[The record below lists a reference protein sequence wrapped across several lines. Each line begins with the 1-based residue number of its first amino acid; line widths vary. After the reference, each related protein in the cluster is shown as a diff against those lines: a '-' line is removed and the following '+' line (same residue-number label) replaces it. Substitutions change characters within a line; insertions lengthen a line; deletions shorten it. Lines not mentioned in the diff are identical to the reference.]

1 MKMKVSIIIP
11 VYNVEAY
18 LDRCL
23 KSIVNQTYENL
34 EIIIVDDGS
43 PDKCPFIC
51 DSWQLKDDRII
62 VIHKEN
68 GGLSSARNTGL
79 DIATGDYICFV
90 DSDDYIS
97 LDMIETMLDAALT
110 YGVDVVTCGRIRV
123 ANSTEEEM
131 YSLPKGK
138 LFTGEKAIK
147 ELFCGGAIEEAAWD
161 KLYKKEIFYSRR
173 FPLGEIN
180 EDIVQTIEILGSCK
194 EVYHVGKA
202 LYYYCENVG
211 SITKSGYKS
220 NKLIILKHLDEIKN
234 YIIKNYPDLLG
245 DFTILEVRYSQS
257 VLYLLLDNENVYKTN
272 KKDLNLFYDRFR
284 IGFLNKNV
292 RHKMPSKERVKGW
305 LIYSKL
311 YYPLHAFKNRFL

>member
-110 YGVDVVTCGRIRV
+110 YSVDVVTCGRIRV

-161 KLYKKEIFYSRR
+161 KLYKKEIFYS
-173 FPLGEIN
+173 
-180 EDIVQTIEILGSCK
+180 
-194 EVYHVGKA
+194 
-202 LYYYCENVG
+202 
-211 SITKSGYKS
+211 
-220 NKLIILKHLDEIKN
+220 
-234 YIIKNYPDLLG
+234 
-245 DFTILEVRYSQS
+245 
-257 VLYLLLDNENVYKTN
+257 
-272 KKDLNLFYDRFR
+272 
-284 IGFLNKNV
+284 
-292 RHKMPSKERVKGW
+292 
-305 LIYSKL
+305 
-311 YYPLHAFKNRFL
+311 